1 MSTILTALSFARL
14 TRNTGL
20 RVSPSCLGKSLP
32 VFRRSDPEQTAGQ
45 SFRRYLKNNKE
56 SDILKTIAVLGTG
69 NIAQTISVDMKA
81 RGHEVRL
88 FAPQYLFSRIRF
100 IAETHEIE
108 SPVHSRQRRLLMSSP
123 PTSTRLS
130 AARTTSSYAYRA
142 IATRNTQSF
151 SRDIRLRIRSLS
163 PSTAAWRLSST
174 KTSGATTIPVPFS

>member
-1 MSTILTALSFARL
+1 MIIWSHIGEFGRNLSTILAALSFARL

-108 SPVHSRQRRLLMSSP
+108 C
-123 PTSTRLS
+123 T
-130 AARTTSSYAYRA
+130 
-142 IATRNTQSF
+142 
-151 SRDIRLRIRSLS
+151 
-163 PSTAAWRLSST
+163 
-174 KTSGATTIPVPFS
+174 GAFGKGDY

>member
-108 SPVHSRQRRLLMSSP
+108 CTGAFEAKETIDVV
-123 PTSTRLS
+123 TSDIDE
-130 AARTTSSYAYRA
+130 ATSSYAYRA